1 MIKAVFFDFHNT
13 LVTCDGW
20 LDLEIHTLPALALE
34 RLAVKGYL
42 LEGQT
47 VSAAQTERAT
57 LLFHQLRQEARDS
70 GVEVSA
76 VEGVRNV
83 LESMGYTPPIDDI
96 EEVVS
101 DLERNCLLDLAP
113 VRGALD
119 TLQRL
124 RDAGYVLGV
133 VSSAGWP
140 PFVEMALEAEGM
152 RPFFTEVTTS
162 AGEGIYKSDPVIF
175 LHAVSRLGF
184 EPDEAVHVG
193 DHARFDVQTARS
205 AGLHTVWFAAH
216 AQRTAHLHNADWD
229 SLAKQGLEA
238 DAVIYALPELL
249 AVLNKGL

>member
-1 MIKAVFFDFHNT
+1 MRGANV
-13 LVTCDGW
+13 
-20 LDLEIHTLPALALE
+20 LPQ
-34 RLAVKGYL
+34 RHR
-42 LEGQT
+42 QR
-47 VSAAQTERAT
+47 AADRPAAGAG
-57 LLFHQLRQEARDS
+57 EANPGR
-70 GVEVSA
+70 GVEPLA
-76 VEGVRNV
+76 AAR
-83 LESMGYTPPIDDI
+83 
-96 EEVVS
+96 
-101 DLERNCLLDLAP
+101 LLDVAP
-113 VRGALD
+113 VSGALD

-124 RDAGYVLGV
+124 RDEGYVLGV

-162 AGEGIYKSDPVIF
+162 AGEGIYKRDPVIF
-175 LHAVSRLGF
+175 LRAVSRLGF
-184 EPDEAVHVG
+184 EPEEAVHVG

-229 SLAKQGLEA
+229 TLAKQGLDA